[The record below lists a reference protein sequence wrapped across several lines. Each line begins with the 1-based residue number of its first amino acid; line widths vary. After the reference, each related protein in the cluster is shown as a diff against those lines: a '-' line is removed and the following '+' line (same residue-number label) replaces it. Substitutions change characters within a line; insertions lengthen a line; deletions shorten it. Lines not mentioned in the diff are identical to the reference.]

1 MIRWILKYGVVIF
14 LANTVLLS
22 ITQTMQLGYTIFLFL
37 MSIVMLTLIINP
49 IEVKKVLFHKAFG
62 FLLLINFL
70 NLIYFISF
78 HNFSDI
84 EAIKYLLA
92 RGAQFSLI
100 PFSIYYNF
108 NYYNK
113 NMFYHL
119 AYIIFFIIILS
130 VLLNPNIASGRY
142 TGIIWNPN
150 LFGAYC
156 CLGFGMLL
164 LDNKIKTRFIYF
176 MLIVFFIMS
185 LASGS
190 RAVIVGLSLAFFI
203 KFGFSL
209 RNFLYATILSIIFIF
224 LVNLQ
229 LETSFNRIYSQSI
242 LEDRILQFK
251 YALDTFYSKFWT
263 GYGLDKYSYIEK
275 SLVPE
280 HLRGPIKGA
289 HNGYLALLV
298 QYGVVFGGFIL
309 SIIFYKSFYFISSFF
324 RFKNFH
330 ATYVFII
337 LFALVAAIYE
347 SLLTGINMFHT
358 VLFWFSLAFLSF
370 SNYVKK
376 KDYED

>member
-1 MIRWILKYGVVIF
+1 
-14 LANTVLLS
+14 
-22 ITQTMQLGYTIFLFL
+22 
-37 MSIVMLTLIINP
+37 
-49 IEVKKVLFHKAFG
+49 
-62 FLLLINFL
+62 
-70 NLIYFISF
+70 
-78 HNFSDI
+78 
-84 EAIKYLLA
+84 
-92 RGAQFSLI
+92 
-100 PFSIYYNF
+100 
-108 NYYNK
+108 
-113 NMFYHL
+113 
-119 AYIIFFIIILS
+119 
-130 VLLNPNIASGRY
+130 
-142 TGIIWNPN
+142 
-150 LFGAYC
+150 
-156 CLGFGMLL
+156 
-164 LDNKIKTRFIYF
+164 

-185 LASGS
+185 VASGS

-209 RNFLYATILSIIFIF
+209 RNFLYATILSVIFIF
-224 LVNLQ
+224 MVNLQ

-251 YALDTFYSKFWT
+251 YALDTFYSKFWV

-298 QYGVVFGGFIL
+298 QYGVVFGGAIL

-358 VLFWFSLAFLSF
+358 VLFWFALAFLSF
-370 SNYVKK
+370 SNYMKK
-376 KDYED
+376 TDYED